1 MDSPAGRS
9 AETRTANVKLS
20 IGGNSIE
27 MQLSV
32 PAGPVRPAQLL
43 PVLQSLTNAVVEIA
57 TDAVE
62 AEGKRISC
70 QAGCGACC
78 RQLVPISEVEA
89 GHIAELVENLPEP
102 RRSEIRARFAEAE
115 ERIAAAGML
124 EGLSNTQSLEEG
136 GLQALGMD
144 YFRLGIPC
152 PFLEQESCS
161 IHPDRPLSCREYLVT
176 SPAEHCREP
185 SAATIDQVPI
195 PVKISRGLLRFE
207 LSAGQRVVDWVPL
220 SLAPRWAKSHPPGP
234 PRYAGPELVQEIFQ
248 HLTGQNTAPAESPR
262 NDS

>member
-1 MDSPAGRS
+1 MDSPVNQLG
-9 AETRTANVKLS
+9 ETRTANVKLS

-102 RRSEIRARFAEAE
+102 
-115 ERIAAAGML
+115 
-124 EGLSNTQSLEEG
+124 
-136 GLQALGMD
+136 
-144 YFRLGIPC
+144 
-152 PFLEQESCS
+152 
-161 IHPDRPLSCREYLVT
+161 
-176 SPAEHCREP
+176 
-185 SAATIDQVPI
+185 
-195 PVKISRGLLRFE
+195 VKISRGLLRFE

-234 PRYAGPELVQEIFQ
+234 PRYTGPELVQEIFQ